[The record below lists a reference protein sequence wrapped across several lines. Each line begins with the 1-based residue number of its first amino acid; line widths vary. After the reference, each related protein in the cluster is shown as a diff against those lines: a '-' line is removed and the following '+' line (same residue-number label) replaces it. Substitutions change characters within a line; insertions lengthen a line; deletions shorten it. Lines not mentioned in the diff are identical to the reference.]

1 MSEKKRSLLGGFWSG
16 LGADGI
22 EDEIDDCVS
31 KEDNDKTE
39 DGVENGVFGVG
50 DFFTVAAGDD
60 VADAAPDEHDDREG
74 ANDGEGDAGELG
86 EDAIVADEFGR
97 HAFGAGNFR
106 TFLNGE
112 SHGFTSAK
120 REAGADASDDL

>member
-1 MSEKKRSLLGGFWSG
+1 MRVVLVYIVL
-16 LGADGI
+16 DGDRAKSV
-22 EDEIDDCVS
+22 EDEVNNGVS
-31 KEDNDKTE
+31 E
-39 DGVENGVFGVG
+39 DGNNQTNDSVEDGVFGVG
-50 DFFTVAAGDD
+50 DFLAVAARDD
-60 VADAAPDEHDDREG
+60 VADAAPDEHDDREC

-86 EDAIVADEFGR
+86 EDAIVADELGG
-97 HAFGAGNFR
+97 HAFGAGDFC

>member
-1 MSEKKRSLLGGFWSG
+1 MYGGFVGFWG
-16 LGADGI
+16 AVAADGVQDETDDSVS
-22 EDEIDDCVS
+22 EDGD
-31 KEDNDKTE
+31 DKT
-39 DGVENGVFGVG
+39 DNSVENGVFGVG
-50 DFFTVAAGDD
+50 DFLAVAARDD
-60 VADAAPDEHDDREG
+60 VADAAPDEHDDREC

-86 EDAIVADEFGR
+86 EDAIVADELGG
-97 HAFGAGNFR
+97 HAFGAGDFC